1 MASVTGLNQPIEMY
15 RGVGLIA
22 AYKKEGFGGGGGG
35 GASRGVSQNY
45 LEIFHFGIP

>member
-1 MASVTGLNQPIEMY
+1 MASVTGLNQRIKMY
-15 RGVGLIA
+15 RGIDLIT
-22 AYKKEGFGGGGGG
+22 AYKKRGFGGGGGV